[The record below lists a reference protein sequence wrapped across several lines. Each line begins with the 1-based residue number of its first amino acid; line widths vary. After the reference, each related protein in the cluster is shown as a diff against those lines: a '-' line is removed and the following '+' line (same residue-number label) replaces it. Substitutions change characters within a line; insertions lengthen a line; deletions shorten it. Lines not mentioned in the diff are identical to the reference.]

1 LIADTN
7 ARLVAARRLTRR
19 QPRREA
25 GRFLAEGA
33 QAVREALGRPN
44 VVLSIFATAEAL
56 ERNAELIEAARTL
69 GIRVDEVSAR
79 AAAGLSET
87 VRPQGVVAVCRKVHV
102 PLRRALETDPRL
114 VAVLVDANDPG
125 NAGTILRTADA
136 AGAKAVVF
144 AGDSVDLYNG
154 KVVRASAG
162 SIFHVD
168 VVADVTANDAVA
180 AARAAGCTILAATG
194 GGTDDLDDL
203 SDGHTLDK
211 ATAWL
216 FGNEANGLPRE
227 LIDSADRSVRVPV
240 YGQAESLNVAAAAA
254 LCLYASARAQRA

>member
-19 QPRREA
+19 QARREA

-33 QAVREALGRPN
+33 QAVREALRRPKA
-44 VVLSIFATAEAL
+44 VLSIFATAEAL
-56 ERNAELIEAARTL
+56 ERNTELVEAARTA
-69 GIRVDEVSAR
+69 GIRVDEVSVR

-87 VRPQGVVAVCRKVHV
+87 VRPQGIVAVCRTVHV
-102 PLRRALETDPRL
+102 PLRKAFETDPRL

-136 AGAKAVVF
+136 AGASAVLF
-144 AGDSVDLYNG
+144 AGDSVDPYNG

-162 SIFHVD
+162 SIFHLD
-168 VVADVTANDAVA
+168 VVTDVTAADAVA
-180 AARAAGCTILAATG
+180 AARAAGCTVLAATG
-194 GGTDDLDDL
+194 AGTDDLDDL
-203 SDGHTLDK
+203 IEGHSLDK

-216 FGNEANGLPRE
+216 FGNEANGLSRE
-227 LIDSADRSVRVPV
+227 VIDSADRSVRVPV

-254 LCLYASARAQRA
+254 VCLYASARGQRA

>member
-19 QPRREA
+19 QARREA

-33 QAVREALGRPN
+33 QAVREALRRPKA
-44 VVLSIFATAEAL
+44 VLSIFATAEAL
-56 ERNAELIEAARTL
+56 ERNTELVEAARTA
-69 GIRVDEVSAR
+69 GIRVDEVSVR

-87 VRPQGVVAVCRKVHV
+87 VRPQGIVAVCRTVHV
-102 PLRRALETDPRL
+102 PLRKAFETDPRL

-136 AGAKAVVF
+136 AGATAVLF
-144 AGDSVDLYNG
+144 AGDSVDPYNG

-162 SIFHVD
+162 SIFHLD
-168 VVADVTANDAVA
+168 VVTDVTADDAVA
-180 AARAAGCTILAATG
+180 AARAAGCTVLAATG
-194 GGTDDLDDL
+194 AGTDDLDDL
-203 SDGHTLDK
+203 IEGRSLDK

-227 LIDSADRSVRVPV
+227 VIDSADRSVRVPV

-254 LCLYASARAQRA
+254 VCLYASARRQRA

>member
-19 QPRREA
+19 QARREA

-33 QAVREALGRPN
+33 QAVREALRRPKA
-44 VVLSIFATAEAL
+44 VLSIFATAEAL
-56 ERNAELIEAARTL
+56 ERNTELVEAARTA
-69 GIRVDEVSAR
+69 GIRVDEVSVR

-87 VRPQGVVAVCRKVHV
+87 VRPQGIVAVCRTVHV
-102 PLRRALETDPRL
+102 PLRKAFETDPRL

-136 AGAKAVVF
+136 AGASAVLF
-144 AGDSVDLYNG
+144 AGDSVDPYNG

-162 SIFHVD
+162 SIFHLD
-168 VVADVTANDAVA
+168 VVTDVTAADAVT
-180 AARAAGCTILAATG
+180 AARAAGCTVLAATG
-194 GGTDDLDDL
+194 AGTDDLDDL
-203 SDGHTLDK
+203 IEGHSLDK

-227 LIDSADRSVRVPV
+227 VIDSADRSVRVPV

-254 LCLYASARAQRA
+254 VCLYASARGQRA

>member
-1 LIADTN
+1 MIADTN

-19 QPRREA
+19 QLRREA

-44 VVLSIFATAEAL
+44 VVLSVFATADAL
-56 ERNAELIEAARTL
+56 ERNAELVKAARTM
-69 GIRVDEVSAR
+69 GIRVDEVSVR
-79 AAAGLSET
+79 AAASLSET
-87 VRPQGVVAVCRKVHV
+87 VSPQGIVAVCREVHV
-102 PLRRALETDPRL
+102 TLRKAFEADPRL

-136 AGAKAVVF
+136 AGATVVVF

-162 SIFHVD
+162 SIFHVE
-168 VVADVTANDAVA
+168 VVADVTAEDTVA
-180 AARAAGCTILAATG
+180 AARAAGCAVLAATG
-194 GGTDDLDDL
+194 AGTDDLDEL
-203 SDGHTLDK
+203 IVGHALDK

-216 FGNEANGLPRE
+216 FGNEANGLPRAV
-227 LIDSADRSVRVPV
+227 IDSADRSVRVPV

-254 LCLYASARAQRA
+254 VCLYASARAQRA

>member
-19 QPRREA
+19 QPRRDA

-33 QAVREALGRPN
+33 QAVREALGHPN

-56 ERNAELIEAARTL
+56 ERNAELIEGGRTQ
-69 GIRVDEVSAR
+69 GIRVDEVSVR
-79 AAAGLSET
+79 AAASLSET
-87 VRPQGVVAVCRKVHV
+87 VRPQGIVAVCRKVHV
-102 PLRRALETDPRL
+102 PLRKALETDPRL

-136 AGAKAVVF
+136 AGARAVVF
-144 AGDSVDLYNG
+144 AGDSVDIYNG

-162 SIFHVD
+162 SIFHVN
-168 VVADVTANDAVA
+168 VVADVTAQDAVA
-180 AARAAGCTILAATG
+180 AARVAGCTILAATG

-203 SDGHTLDK
+203 IDGHALDK
-211 ATAWL
+211 ASAWL
-216 FGNEANGLPRE
+216 FGNEANGLPGE
-227 LIDSADRSVRVPV
+227 LIDTADRSVRVPV
-240 YGQAESLNVAAAAA
+240 YGHAESLNVAAAAA
-254 LCLYASARAQRA
+254 VCLYASARAQRA

>member
-19 QPRREA
+19 QARREA

-33 QAVREALGRPN
+33 QAVREALRRPKA
-44 VVLSIFATAEAL
+44 VLSIFATAEAL
-56 ERNAELIEAARTL
+56 ERNTELVEAARTA
-69 GIRVDEVSAR
+69 GIRVDEVSVR

-87 VRPQGVVAVCRKVHV
+87 VRPQGIVAVCRTVHV
-102 PLRRALETDPRL
+102 PLRKAFETDPRL

-136 AGAKAVVF
+136 AGASAVLF
-144 AGDSVDLYNG
+144 AGDSVDPYNG

-162 SIFHVD
+162 SIFHLD
-168 VVADVTANDAVA
+168 VVTDVTAANAVA
-180 AARAAGCTILAATG
+180 AARAAGCTVLAATG
-194 GGTDDLDDL
+194 AGTDDLDDL
-203 SDGHTLDK
+203 IEGHSLDK

-227 LIDSADRSVRVPV
+227 VIDTADRSVRVPV

-254 LCLYASARAQRA
+254 VCLYASARGQRA

>member
-19 QPRREA
+19 QARREA

-33 QAVREALGRPN
+33 QAVREALRRPKA
-44 VVLSIFATAEAL
+44 VLSIFATAEAL
-56 ERNAELIEAARTL
+56 KRNTELVEAARTA
-69 GIRVDEVSAR
+69 GIRVDEVSVR

-87 VRPQGVVAVCRKVHV
+87 VRPQGIVAVCRTVHV
-102 PLRRALETDPRL
+102 PLRKAFETDPRL

-136 AGAKAVVF
+136 AGASAVLF
-144 AGDSVDLYNG
+144 AGDSVDPYNG

-162 SIFHVD
+162 SIFHLD
-168 VVADVTANDAVA
+168 VVTDVTAANAVA
-180 AARAAGCTILAATG
+180 AARAAGCTVLAATG
-194 GGTDDLDDL
+194 AGTDDLDDL
-203 SDGHTLDK
+203 IEGHSLDK

-227 LIDSADRSVRVPV
+227 VIDSADRSVRVPV

-254 LCLYASARAQRA
+254 LCLYASARGQRA